1 MYTQVNDYCAWRA
14 AGDALLTQDALLA
27 QVPPLP

>member
-1 MYTQVNDYCAWRA
+1 MCTQVKDYCAWRA
-14 AGDALLTQDALLA
+14 AGDALLPQAALLA